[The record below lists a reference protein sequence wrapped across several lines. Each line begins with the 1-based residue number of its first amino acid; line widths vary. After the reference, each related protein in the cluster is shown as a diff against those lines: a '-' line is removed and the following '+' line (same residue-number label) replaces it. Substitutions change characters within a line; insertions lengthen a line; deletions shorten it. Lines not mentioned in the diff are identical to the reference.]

1 MPRFKMNVFLIS
13 ENTEGEIFTNEFKMI
28 CFVRNSYDD
37 QEVADRA
44 GEITNDYI
52 LKSKNNV
59 LFGSCFYSARK
70 DDKPYNW
77 EMFSFKD
84 KGLDEKYTERD
95 LRHMIK
101 LYTPIEY
108 IKKFKLFSKKEM
120 LTNNKRKLH

>member
-28 CFVRNSYDD
+28 CFVRNSYDN

-44 GEITNDYI
+44 DKITKDYI

-59 LFGSCFYSARK
+59 LLGSCFYSARQN
-70 DDKPYNW
+70 DKPHNW
-77 EMFSFKD
+77 EMISFKD
-84 KGLDEKYTERD
+84 NGLEEKYTERD

-108 IKKFKLFSKKEM
+108 IKKFRLFSKKEM

>member
-28 CFVRNSYDD
+28 CFVRNSYDN

-44 GEITNDYI
+44 DKITKDYI

-108 IKKFKLFSKKEM
+108 IKKFRLFSKKEM
-120 LTNNKRKLH
+120 LTNDKQKLH